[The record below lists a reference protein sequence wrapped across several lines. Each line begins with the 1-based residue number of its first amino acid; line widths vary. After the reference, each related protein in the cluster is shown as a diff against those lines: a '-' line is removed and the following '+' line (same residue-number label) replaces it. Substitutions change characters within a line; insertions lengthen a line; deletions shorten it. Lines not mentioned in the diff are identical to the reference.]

1 MPARDASVDTKERV
15 IQVLAQALV
24 VKTHI
29 RTLVEQRF
37 VVQDSVHLRGGEHE
51 KGRIR
56 RGGGRERERGRGGKG
71 EGEEERRKRR
81 EGTRGKE
88 REEKGERKRE
98 RGKEIGKLE
107 REREK
112 EREKGRE
119 KQRVSRWERGKR
131 PRHAGPGQ
139 SWPRTPRLTCS

>member
-15 IQVLAQALV
+15 LQVLAQALV

-29 RTLVEQRF
+29 WTLVEQLF
-37 VVQDSVHLRGGEHE
+37 VVQDSVHLRGGKNE
-51 KGRIR
+51 KRENKERG
-56 RGGGRERERGRGGKG
+56 GGGRERGRGEKG

-81 EGTRGKE
+81 EGRRGKE
-88 REEKGERKRE
+88 REGKGERKRE

-131 PRHAGPGQ
+131 PRQPFPGQ

>member
-37 VVQDSVHLRGGEHE
+37 VVQDSVHLRGGKNE

-56 RGGGRERERGRGGKG
+56 RGGGEREREGGGEKGRERRRGGKG
-71 EGEEERRKRR
+71 ERERGGKR
-81 EGTRGKE
+81 
-88 REEKGERKRE
+88 ERKRE
-98 RGKEIGKLE
+98 
-107 REREK
+107 K
-112 EREKGRE
+112 ERGRGEKR
-119 KQRVSRWERGKR
+119 
-131 PRHAGPGQ
+131 
-139 SWPRTPRLTCS
+139 

>member
-1 MPARDASVDTKERV
+1 MPARDASVDTKVWVLQE
-15 IQVLAQALV
+15 LAQALV
-24 VKTHI
+24 VKTLI
-29 RTLVEQRF
+29 RTIVEQRF
-37 VVQDSVHLRGGEHE
+37 VVQDSVHLRGGKNE

-56 RGGGRERERGRGGKG
+56 RGGGGREREREGGKG

-131 PRHAGPGQ
+131 PRHAAPGQ